1 MLNMTSVLWDEEV
14 FENAREFN
22 PDRYLEGDITLKKA
36 RTIPF
41 GIGKHSVEEIFKC
54 DVCQQTFKNKSTL
67 KRHKVKVLLLYLG

>member
-1 MLNMTSVLWDEEV
+1 MIPAGAELMLNMTSVLWDEEV

-41 GIGKHSVEEIFKC
+41 GIGKRSVEEILSF
-54 DVCQQTFKNKSTL
+54 
-67 KRHKVKVLLLYLG
+67 